1 MKIDNITNKMIEEKK
16 GDFENIISQTTN
28 GDVLTELVFDDVSSN
43 FCVCMLDIVD
53 STAIT
58 SSLYLLNKVCQFY
71 SLFINSL
78 SPIINQF
85 HGKVI
90 RTGGDS
96 LIYYFPETA
105 DIANIEA
112 FKRVLEC
119 SMTLL
124 DIRHVLNTSYAKLDI
139 KPISYRISA
148 EYGPVESAK
157 SGFSRSKDLFGPP
170 LGLCAKINN
179 KAKPNSM
186 VIGSNLHQVLRKMN
200 VFDKDYKFKE
210 TSISVGL
217 NQQKYPIFHITSTVK
232 LDQVRYEKL
241 KAALSHQ
248 ALRQKRSH
256 RSYEQEVV
264 RKEECNG
271 EKLQPLCAS
280 SSSSSS
286 SQSSPSLSSISTE
299 ASEGRPL
306 NIMIVDDEPDCL
318 LTYQSFLEKEGYTIH
333 SFFDSGLAV
342 KGFAQHHDPVNQLKF
357 DLVVLDIRMPRLNGL
372 QLYHR
377 LKAIDSK
384 IRVLFVTALDASN
397 EIMTLLP
404 DVRTSEIIV
413 KPVTC
418 ERFIKSVK
426 MAAVL

>member
-1 MKIDNITNKMIEEKK
+1 MKIDSVTNKMIEQKK
-16 GDFENIISQTTN
+16 GDFENIITQTTN

-58 SSLYLLNKVCQFY
+58 SSLYLQNKVCQFY

-90 RTGGDS
+90 KTGGDS

-112 FKRVLEC
+112 FKHVLEC

-124 DIRHVLNTSYAKLDI
+124 DIRHVLNTLYAKVDI

-148 EYGPVESAK
+148 EYGLVESAR
-157 SGFSRSKDLFGPP
+157 SGFSRSKDLFGLP

-186 VIGSNLHQVLRKMN
+186 VIGGNLHQVLRKMN

-217 NQQKYPIFHITSTVK
+217 NQQKYSIFHIASTVK

-241 KAALSHQ
+241 KATLSHQ
-248 ALRQKRSH
+248 AFRQKRSH
-256 RSYEQEVV
+256 ESYEQEVV
-264 RKEECNG
+264 RKEQCNG

-280 SSSSSS
+280 SSSS
-286 SQSSPSLSSISTE
+286 QSSPSLSSIPTE
-299 ASEGRPL
+299 ASEERPL

-318 LTYQSFLEKEGYTIH
+318 LTYRSFLEKEGYIIH

-377 LKAIDSK
+377 LKAIDPH
-384 IRVLFVTALDASN
+384 IRVLFVTALDASD

-404 DVRTSEIIV
+404 EVRTREIIV

-426 MAAVL
+426 MAAAVR